1 MFIQTNCNAV
11 PEFFL
16 FFPLYPCFSLPSL
29 HSVNNVLIFKASA
42 MTCVSMASQI
52 YIFGLLLSLRFFVV
66 VVVVEI
72 VYIIIQEIHEC
83 LLICQKVKQY

>member
-1 MFIQTNCNAV
+1 M
-11 PEFFL
+11 
-16 FFPLYPCFSLPSL
+16 PSL
-29 HSVNNVLIFKASA
+29 SFSFSSLCTLVFPCLPHSVNNVLIFKASA

-52 YIFGLLLSLRFFVV
+52 YIFGPLLSLRFFVV

>member
-1 MFIQTNCNAV
+1 MFIQTNCNAI

-16 FFPLYPCFSLPSL
+16 FFPLYLYPCFSLPFP

-52 YIFGLLLSLRFFVV
+52 YIFGPLLSLRFFVV

-72 VYIIIQEIHEC
+72 VYIII
-83 LLICQKVKQY
+83 